1 MADESETRLFDIYNA
16 ILMKGLKITQNKR
29 AQQKLP
35 IVERFE
41 RRGIITKARGQ
52 NINYLK
58 SVKLRPTAD

>member
-16 ILMKGLKITQNKR
+16 ILMKGLKITQTKR

-41 RRGIITKARGQ
+41 RRGIITKAMRTKYKLLE
-52 NINYLK
+52 I
-58 SVKLRPTAD
+58 KLRPMAN

>member
-1 MADESETRLFDIYNA
+1 MADESETRLFDPYNA

-41 RRGIITKARGQ
+41 RRGIITKAMRTKY
-52 NINYLK
+52 ILEI
-58 SVKLRPTAD
+58 KLRPTAN